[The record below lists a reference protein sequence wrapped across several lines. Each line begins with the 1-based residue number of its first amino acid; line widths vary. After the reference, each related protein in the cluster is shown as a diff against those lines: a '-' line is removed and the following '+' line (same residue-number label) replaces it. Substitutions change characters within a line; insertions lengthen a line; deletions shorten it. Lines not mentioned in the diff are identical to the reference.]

1 MTDVTRTL
9 MLRAG
14 RASLG
19 IWLREGIVADPLL
32 RQHSHASY
40 DRLAGQVPW
49 PVHPV
54 LRLHLVFSVL
64 PGAAFY
70 TAMREQGWTED
81 AAADAVAR
89 TLTAMARPHRR
100 LIQRLTRHESGRR
113 LFMRV
118 AAGGTPLAFPAPG
131 WQTTWIDRSPTRVA
145 FDMTRCFILDLLRRL
160 EATAIAPAYCAVDN
174 TLYDNLCPELCWA
187 RTGTL
192 ANGASHCDFRFEH
205 RTPTVGEPTRIRS
218 RSDRRATAT
227 KWRRADVVGHEP
239 QPRQA
244 AQLNR
249 GTQPSHRP
257 ANLVVAATRSA
268 VNARAQPSCSVGR
281 MSTSLTATRRG
292 RVTM

>member
-9 MLRAG
+9 MLLAG

-70 TAMREQGWTED
+70 TAVREQGRTED

-100 LIQRLTRHESGRR
+100 LIQRLTHHESGRR

-227 KWRRADVVGHEP
+227 NGAEP
-239 QPRQA
+239 TSS
-244 AQLNR
+244 
-249 GTQPSHRP
+249 GTNPNQGKLHS
-257 ANLVVAATRSA
+257 
-268 VNARAQPSCSVGR
+268 
-281 MSTSLTATRRG
+281 
-292 RVTM
+292 

>member
-205 RTPTVGEPTRIRS
+205 RTRS
-218 RSDRRATAT
+218 RLFPGVNDSGRRFFSITT
-227 KWRRADVVGHEP
+227 KISRRDPRPCPHEYHPPIVYTPRSTRCSPPVTTWRP
-239 QPRQA
+239 PW
-244 AQLNR
+244 
-249 GTQPSHRP
+249 
-257 ANLVVAATRSA
+257 
-268 VNARAQPSCSVGR
+268 
-281 MSTSLTATRRG
+281 
-292 RVTM
+292 